1 MKITKETAE
10 RIDRIIKTDDLSVS
24 VERKKVFV
32 LSEIAIILAGL
43 LDAKLAELGALGED
57 TEIEKDPNDLSPIMP
72 SFDDNDEPFFTKNGR
87 RVDK

>member
-1 MKITKETAE
+1 MGFGLY
-10 RIDRIIKTDDLSVS
+10 DLCDMGY
-24 VERKKVFV
+24 E
-32 LSEIAIILAGL
+32 GQL
-43 LDAKLAELGALGED
+43 LFAKNYLPLIYEKLAELGALGEG

>member
-1 MKITKETAE
+1 MGYEAQLLFAKEYLPA
-10 RIDRIIKTDDLSVS
+10 VY
-24 VERKKVFV
+24 
-32 LSEIAIILAGL
+32 
-43 LDAKLAELGALGED
+43 AKLAELGALGED

>member
-1 MKITKETAE
+1 MLSSRRNKVTTLSFGLFELREMGYEEQLLFAKEYLPLIYE
-10 RIDRIIKTDDLSVS
+10 
-24 VERKKVFV
+24 
-32 LSEIAIILAGL
+32 
-43 LDAKLAELGALGED
+43 KLAELGALGED

>member
-1 MKITKETAE
+1 MGFGLYDLCDMGYEGQLLFAKEYLPLIYE
-10 RIDRIIKTDDLSVS
+10 
-24 VERKKVFV
+24 
-32 LSEIAIILAGL
+32 
-43 LDAKLAELGALGED
+43 KLAELGALGED

>member
-1 MKITKETAE
+1 MSFGLYE
-10 RIDRIIKTDDLSVS
+10 
-24 VERKKVFV
+24 
-32 LSEIAIILAGL
+32 LSEMGYEEQL
-43 LDAKLAELGALGED
+43 LFARAYLPAVYAKLAELGALGED

>member
-1 MKITKETAE
+1 MGLYE
-10 RIDRIIKTDDLSVS
+10 
-24 VERKKVFV
+24 
-32 LSEIAIILAGL
+32 LSEMGYEEQL
-43 LDAKLAELGALGED
+43 LFAREYLPAVYAKLAELGELGED